1 MKMKTY
7 IKAIVIMLL
16 AWICLS
22 GCAQNQVLP
31 KDDELPN
38 VTVPTE
44 TEFPLASVHADW
56 PVYQT
61 AEELV
66 NAATNIY
73 TGKIT
78 DISFDI
84 IDYKTGKSDPSNLS
98 ESRYRMLYTVYTIE
112 VEKSY
117 KGDNDQTEKLCLMGG
132 VPGFNDEV
140 QYQLARSSGLIDQ
153 YEGIPVLSFKHK
165 KINIGESYLFC
176 THRSITGNHD
186 YVINPDQFAFYK
198 DSESSAQIQKQCM
211 NILEKNT
218 KE

>member
-1 MKMKTY
+1 MCKSCDCSS
-7 IKAIVIMLL
+7 VIGSTPEKNCDSAVAY
-16 AWICLS
+16 AWY
-22 GCAQNQVLP
+22 
-31 KDDELPN
+31 
-38 VTVPTE
+38 
-44 TEFPLASVHADW
+44 EF
-56 PVYQT
+56 
-61 AEELV
+61 
-66 NAATNIY
+66 
-73 TGKIT
+73 
-78 DISFDI
+78 
-84 IDYKTGKSDPSNLS
+84 
-98 ESRYRMLYTVYTIE
+98 
-112 VEKSY
+112 EKSY

-211 NILEKNT
+211 NVLEKNT